1 MGVAIEVTPSL
12 IIHES
17 NCQSGDE
24 MKCQANTGT
33 SQTTSTIYYQKSSFS
48 EETRGPTREA
58 LSAKPSHHSGRQIWA
73 GNFALLMFGWECVA
87 ITNILCTSIVV
98 QHSMGRGC
106 QGLPKCTP
114 RIQRTH
120 ERYTVIHPTSPP
132 MGRKPHWVFRPL
144 PQTNLL
150 HQPMIPDTGD
160 HVWKKI
166 NAWAHS
172 ATVMLDC
179 GMVVIFFFP
188 NCKQHREL
196 QRQQGQK
203 ILGWNYRSG
212 NKHKR
217 MSRDFQHVVC
227 RLQGQWRTTMESKLY
242 IWHLQRRPNPWKRKL
257 RPHDPR
263 KGLKPSS
270 SSSRTWMRLFH
281 EVHSSPGFKGTSFN
295 TTDTFTYDS
304 AMGGQYLVHLKK
316 EQAPH

>member
-1 MGVAIEVTPSL
+1 MYPKNTKDTWKVHCHSSNFSPNGEKTPLSF
-12 IIHES
+12 
-17 NCQSGDE
+17 
-24 MKCQANTGT
+24 
-33 SQTTSTIYYQKSSFS
+33 QTTATNKSVTSAHDS
-48 EETRGPTREA
+48 RYRRPCLEKNKC
-58 LSAKPSHHSGRQIWA
+58 LSSLCNSHARLWDG
-73 GNFALLMFGWECVA
+73 G
-87 ITNILCTSIVV
+87 
-98 QHSMGRGC
+98 
-106 QGLPKCTP
+106 
-114 RIQRTH
+114 
-120 ERYTVIHPTSPP
+120 Y
-132 MGRKPHWVFRPL
+132 
-144 PQTNLL
+144 
-150 HQPMIPDTGD
+150 
-160 HVWKKI
+160 
-166 NAWAHS
+166 
-172 ATVMLDC
+172 
-179 GMVVIFFFP
+179 FFFP

-281 EVHSSPGFKGTSFN
+281 EVHSTPGFKGTSFN

-304 AMGGQYLVHLKK
+304 AMGRQYLVHLKK